1 MDETQ
6 NIHDLA
12 EKIVEEL
19 TAVQSVY
26 SDEGVTDLQAE
37 VTTVPAFTLS
47 PAILST

>member
-19 TAVQSVY
+19 TAVQSIY
-26 SDEGVTDLQAE
+26 SDEGVTDSQVE

-47 PAILST
+47 PAI